1 VNGDG
6 TATATVVPAGGKAPD
21 RLSPEAVV
29 RYEQGDAVL
38 TVRRAY
44 CKGCD
49 LCVAACPQGI
59 LALDDDERIRVT
71 DIGRCVFCGACAA
84 RCPDFVFVLEPGAR
98 RQGR

>member
-1 VNGDG
+1 MSGAG
-6 TATATVVPAGGKAPD
+6 SAGATVVPAGAQAPE
-21 RLSPEAVV
+21 RLAPETMV
-29 RYEQGDAVL
+29 RYEQGDAAL

-49 LCVAACPQGI
+49 LCVAACPEGI

-84 RCPDFVFVLEPGAR
+84 RCPDFVFVLAPGVR